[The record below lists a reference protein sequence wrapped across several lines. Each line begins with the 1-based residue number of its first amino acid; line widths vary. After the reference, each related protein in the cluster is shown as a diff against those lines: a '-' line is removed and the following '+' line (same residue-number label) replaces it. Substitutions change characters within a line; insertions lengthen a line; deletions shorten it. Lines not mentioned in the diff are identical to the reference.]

1 MERKRI
7 LLLISGLI
15 IFLIGIVLSFN
26 IFKHYLIILLTGW
39 ILFVTNLNKLL
50 FKDKKH
56 HLKGLKEAMVI
67 ILLGTIT
74 TILIE
79 LIVAK
84 PSPAWIYSFNF
95 FNFKFDFWFSI
106 GAYIFFIPATFET
119 YLFFKNLFR
128 IKKAKTK
135 LNTRFLNSI
144 LLLSL
149 ILIFLP
155 LFWHNKTYGGI
166 SFCPFIIGLA
176 LLIEVLNNK
185 ILGESIIFNSL
196 KSFKSFLALIITTVV
211 MSLVTELTNLTQFVW
226 KYVNLPFLNI
236 TILNVPIIILLGW
249 IPLVSVWLNLY
260 CLSEYIALKKLKSK

>member
-15 IFLIGIVLSFN
+15 IFLIGIILSFN

-39 ILFVTNLNKLL
+39 ILFVINLNKLL

-79 LIVAK
+79 IIVAK
-84 PSPAWIYSFNF
+84 QSPAWIYSFNF

-106 GAYIFFIPATFET
+106 GAYIFLIPATFET

-128 IKKAKTK
+128 IKTTKTTLNTK
-135 LNTRFLNSI
+135 LLNSI
-144 LLLSL
+144 LILSI

-155 LFWHNKTYGGI
+155 IFWYNKTYSGI

-185 ILGESIIFNSL
+185 ILGEAIIFNSL
-196 KSFKSFLALIITTVV
+196 KSFKSLLALIITTAI
-211 MSLVTELTNLTQFVW
+211 MSFITELTNLTQFVW
-226 KYVNLPFLNI
+226 KYVNLPLLNI
-236 TILNVPIIILLGW
+236 AILNMPIIILFGW
-249 IPLVSVWLNLY
+249 IPLVSIWLNLY
-260 CLSEYIALKKLKSK
+260 YLSKYIALKKLKNK